1 MDDTTLV
8 GAAPA
13 GKAVLRR
20 SMRALRRGLEDRERR
35 SSRLWERVEALPA
48 VVEARHVLVFTT
60 IVGEPDTA
68 PFVAWCADRDKRTAV
83 PESAVDVTWPDAV
96 IVPGLAF
103 TPAGDR
109 LGQGGGWY
117 DRFLARVAPAC
128 ATVGVAFAPQ
138 IVDHLPTEPHDVRL
152 DWVVTDGD
160 TFGPT
165 AAS

>member
-20 SMRALRRGLEDRERR
+20 SMRALRRGLEDRELR
-35 SSRLWERVEALPA
+35 SGRLWERVEALPA
-48 VVEARHVLVFTT
+48 VVGARRVLVFTT
-60 IVGEPDTA
+60 IVGEPDTV
-68 PFVAWCADRDKRTAV
+68 PFLAWCADRGKRTAV
-83 PESAVDVTWPDAV
+83 PEAEVDVTWPDAV

-103 TPAGDR
+103 TRAGDR

-117 DRFLARVAPAC
+117 DRFLAGVDPSC

-138 IVDHLPTEPHDVRL
+138 IVDDLPTEPHDVRL
-152 DWVVTDGD
+152 DFVVTDLD
-160 TFGPT
+160 TFST